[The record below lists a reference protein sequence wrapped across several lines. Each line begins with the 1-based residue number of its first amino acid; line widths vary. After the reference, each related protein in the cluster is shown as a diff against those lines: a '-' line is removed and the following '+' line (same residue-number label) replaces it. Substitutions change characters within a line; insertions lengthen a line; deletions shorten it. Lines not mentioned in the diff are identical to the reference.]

1 MEQPE
6 FTTYSVRPHAICSR
20 YAAECIG
27 LSERVSNLLAKARL
41 IDMAQE
47 FLKLAD
53 KRERRETDQS
63 DD

>member
-1 MEQPE
+1 MSSAAD
-6 FTTYSVRPHAICSR
+6 YRR
-20 YAAECIG
+20 YAAECIA
-27 LSERVSNLLAKARL
+27 LSERVSNKARL

-63 DD
+63 GD

>member
-1 MEQPE
+1 MSSAAD
-6 FTTYSVRPHAICSR
+6 YRR
-20 YAAECIG
+20 YAAECIA
-27 LSERVSNLLAKARL
+27 LSERVSNPLDKARL

-63 DD
+63 GD